1 MKVGFIGCGNMA
13 KAMIHGMLGSKKVQ
27 PQEMIASAKS
37 EKTREAISS
46 QIGIR
51 AAKTN
56 TEVLEFADIVFLAVK
71 PQYLEAVGVT
81 HVDAYIVTH
90 WHLDHCMNVN
100 HILERW
106 GVAQP

>member
-13 KAMIHGMLGSKKVQ
+13 KAMIYATGMLGSKKVQ

-71 PQYLEAVGVT
+71 PQYLEAVLTEIREKRCAPVPGVRFIST
-81 HVDAYIVTH
+81 
-90 WHLDHCMNVN
+90 
-100 HILERW
+100 
-106 GVAQP
+106 G

>member
-56 TEVLEFADIVFLAVK
+56 TEVLEFADIVFWRSSRSIWRQCLPRSEKRCAR
-71 PQYLEAVGVT
+71 PRCLF
-81 HVDAYIVTH
+81 H
-90 WHLDHCMNVN
+90 
-100 HILERW
+100 
-106 GVAQP
+106 

>member
-56 TEVLEFADIVFLAVK
+56 TEVLEFADIVFSGGQTAVSGSGAYRDQRSGA
-71 PQYLEAVGVT
+71 PVPGVRFIGT
-81 HVDAYIVTH
+81 GKNT
-90 WHLDHCMNVN
+90 
-100 HILERW
+100 
-106 GVAQP
+106 

>member
-46 QIGIR
+46 QIGSR

-56 TEVLEFADIVFLAVK
+56 T
-71 PQYLEAVGVT
+71 
-81 HVDAYIVTH
+81 
-90 WHLDHCMNVN
+90 
-100 HILERW
+100 
-106 GVAQP
+106 